1 MSGTNDRYNG
11 DSTKLFSIPK
21 SSQEPHPLL
30 VHTDTVHCSS
40 LNFLY
45 KEINEES
52 TLYNIKCELIARKG

>member
-1 MSGTNDRYNG
+1 
-11 DSTKLFSIPK
+11 
-21 SSQEPHPLL
+21 
-30 VHTDTVHCSS
+30 VHCSS